1 MPIEGNAEKI
11 QLMLETMGIEGINAA
26 ELAYDKLEKQVGE
39 VEQASR
45 LLQKQTQESKSATY
59 DLIETEY
66 KLVEA
71 VTAETKALE
80 ALLPQR
86 MGAAQALDKTV
97 TPATENAALS
107 LEKLGRGTL
116 AAEKAVNALATGT
129 GLIRL
134 GPALEG
140 LTKIIGGP
148 AGLGFAIG
156 SMAVAVEGLIP
167 HFLKWIN
174 ADNAKHAKEIAD
186 ALQKQADAADQLAQR
201 PTKKEAERI
210 ADIKEFLTETPG
222 LGQGGFRQRI
232 EQAIR
237 KDPNAMLT
245 PDEIRQLQMQGGP
258 GSEAMVRRRNE
269 MIRRQQEERITA
281 EVNRVSGFAPSDQA
295 ARLRA
300 IELAETHPEFF
311 GRTDLAG
318 ALRRA
323 QAGEQIGP
331 TAVKKQR
338 EEKVAADNLARK
350 LAQDKDL
357 KDAKEAQKAR
367 DETTDANNL
376 AAKWGKEVDE
386 KAAKEAAKV
395 EADRIK
401 GNNDAAR
408 VTRQVEEKKAAEE
421 KRRKAHEAREAARA
435 RTPAGKR
442 RAQEEWVGQQIEA
455 IDQNWQAQGGQ
466 PATEEFKRAATHQAI
481 QNIAGNTGESIAQ
494 DIWFAVA
501 ETKKKIMEDTGRALR
516 GLAGQG
522 AGTAEKVNGNRMVNP
537 PGMWR

>member
-1 MPIEGNAEKI
+1 
-11 QLMLETMGIEGINAA
+11 MLPKF
-26 ELAYDKLEKQVGE
+26 LA
-39 VEQASR
+39 
-45 LLQKQTQESKSATY
+45 
-59 DLIETEY
+59 
-66 KLVEA
+66 
-71 VTAETKALE
+71 
-80 ALLPQR
+80 
-86 MGAAQALDKTV
+86 
-97 TPATENAALS
+97 
-107 LEKLGRGTL
+107 
-116 AAEKAVNALATGT
+116 
-129 GLIRL
+129 
-134 GPALEG
+134 
-140 LTKIIGGP
+140 
-148 AGLGFAIG
+148 
-156 SMAVAVEGLIP
+156 
-167 HFLKWIN
+167 WIN

-186 ALQKQADAADQLAQR
+186 AAQKQADAADQLAQR

-210 ADIKEFLTETPG
+210 ADIQEFLTETPG

-367 DETTDANNL
+367 DEETDANNL
-376 AAKWGKEVDE
+376 AIKWGKEVDD
-386 KAAKEAAKV
+386 KKAKEAAKA
-395 EADRIK
+395 EQDRIK

-408 VTRQVEEKKAAEE
+408 VTRQVEEKQAREAA
-421 KRRKAHEAREAARA
+421 RAKAHEAREAARA
-435 RTPAGKR
+435 ATPAGQ
-442 RAQEEWVGQQIEA
+442 RAAERQFVEAQVGAVNQANI
-455 IDQNWQAQGGQ
+455 AQGGQ
-466 PATEEFKRAATHQAI
+466 AATPGFLQDVTQRALANVDAGADIASAI
-481 QNIAGNTGESIAQ
+481 QNA
-494 DIWFAVA
+494 IWQ
-501 ETKKKIMEDTGRALR
+501 TQQKIMRDVAR
-516 GLAGQG
+516 GLQPMAQQG
-522 AGTAEKVNGNRMVNP
+522 AGMQEQVNGMQMFNA

>member
-1 MPIEGNAEKI
+1 M
-11 QLMLETMGIEGINAA
+11 M
-26 ELAYDKLEKQVGE
+26 
-39 VEQASR
+39 
-45 LLQKQTQESKSATY
+45 
-59 DLIETEY
+59 
-66 KLVEA
+66 
-71 VTAETKALE
+71 
-80 ALLPQR
+80 
-86 MGAAQALDKTV
+86 
-97 TPATENAALS
+97 
-107 LEKLGRGTL
+107 
-116 AAEKAVNALATGT
+116 
-129 GLIRL
+129 RL
-134 GPALEG
+134 GPVLERLAG
-140 LTKIIGGP
+140 TIGGP
-148 AGLGFAIG
+148 AGIGFAVG
-156 SMAVAVEGLIP
+156 SLAVALESMLP
-167 HFLKWIN
+167 KFLAWIN

-186 ALQKQADAADQLAQR
+186 AAQKQADAADQLAQR

-210 ADIKEFLTETPG
+210 ADIQEFLTETPG

-367 DETTDANNL
+367 DEETDANNL
-376 AAKWGKEVDE
+376 AIKWGKEVDD
-386 KAAKEAAKV
+386 KKAKEAAKA
-395 EADRIK
+395 EQDRIK

-408 VTRQVEEKKAAEE
+408 ITKQVDDKKAAEE

-435 RTPAGKR
+435 GTLGGQREAEHKQVEAFVQHAGLTQDGMPATAGFKQLIAHGAEENLAKGT
-442 RAQEEWVGQQIEA
+442 AQTMAQAV
-455 IDQNWQAQGGQ
+455 WQAINKYNANLENEFARAMRGQ
-466 PATEEFKRAATHQAI
+466 
-481 QNIAGNTGESIAQ
+481 AQ
-494 DIWFAVA
+494 
-501 ETKKKIMEDTGRALR
+501 
-516 GLAGQG
+516 QG
-522 AGTAEKVNGNRMVNP
+522 AGLGEKMNGMQMWVP
-537 PGMWR
+537 PGMSR